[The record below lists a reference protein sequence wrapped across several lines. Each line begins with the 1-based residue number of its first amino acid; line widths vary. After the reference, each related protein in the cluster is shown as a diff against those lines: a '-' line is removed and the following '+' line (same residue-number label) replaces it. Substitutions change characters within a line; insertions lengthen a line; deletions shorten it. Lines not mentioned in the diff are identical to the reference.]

1 MTQSLQAL
9 LDSFDARLKTVEAQ
23 LGGGALP
30 PPPGGGG
37 GGGDDDDD
45 LPAQAGRGRARARA
59 RAPHTHP
66 LRGVGARSPSLSL

>member
-37 GGGDDDDD
+37 GGDDDDD
-45 LPAQAGRGRARARA
+45 LPAQARARARA
-59 RAPHTHP
+59 TPQLRAR
-66 LRGVGARSPSLSL
+66 LSPSLSV